1 MLNIKIKILDKRLGG
16 DFPLP
21 QYETALSAGMDL
33 RAMVDSDFVLN
44 PGEVK
49 MVNTGFAMHIADP
62 DDLIDIH
69 VVVAADLR
77 QLIGKGN
84 IDCTEGVLH
93 DLGHLGGANVGN
105 NNLALAE
112 G

>member
-1 MLNIKIKILDKRLGG
+1 MLNIKIKILDKRLGS

-49 MVNTGFAMHIADP
+49 WLT
-62 DDLIDIH
+62 
-69 VVVAADLR
+69 
-77 QLIGKGN
+77 Q
-84 IDCTEGVLH
+84 
-93 DLGHLGGANVGN
+93 
-105 NNLALAE
+105 ALQCILQILM
-112 G
+112 

>member
-16 DFPLP
+16 DFSLP

-49 MVNTGFAMHIADP
+49 MVKDRKS
-62 DDLIDIH
+62 
-69 VVVAADLR
+69 VV
-77 QLIGKGN
+77 
-84 IDCTEGVLH
+84 
-93 DLGHLGGANVGN
+93 
-105 NNLALAE
+105 
-112 G
+112 

>member
-62 DDLIDIH
+62 DVGAASSNMIPSRNMNRTKQIRTMLAIDHTFLIIFSL
-69 VVVAADLR
+69 VFLFFILFPPFK
-77 QLIGKGN
+77 Q
-84 IDCTEGVLH
+84 
-93 DLGHLGGANVGN
+93 
-105 NNLALAE
+105 
-112 G
+112 